1 MNHSQ
6 AGISLQQISWSLLRQ
21 LIVSWRPRRL
31 QSAAVGPND
40 GDGDG
45 GDDHQLIHL
54 MLVPATGFAVP
65 PAFVSLVLAAGF
77 MLLAAVA
84 AELLVLATG

>member
-1 MNHSQ
+1 M
-6 AGISLQQISWSLLRQ
+6 L
-21 LIVSWRPRRL
+21 
-31 QSAAVGPND
+31 PND

-45 GDDHQLIHL
+45 DGDHDTDDGDDHQLIHL

-77 MLLAAVA
+77 VLLAAVA